1 MSIGKNMMLVNS
13 SFRGAKSFNLIPVSK
28 DAPYIEA
35 MFDPQSGMLAC
46 IGVNSKTTF
55 HMVPRLNEEGQPMR
69 LKVPN
74 KTTGKTMKEQ
84 RVSQQTYS
92 EYYLGEKGDINDFI
106 NIFAIN
112 ADTFDYK
119 QFTEVELAD
128 TKVSKII
135 LPGQ

>member
-35 MFDPQSGMLAC
+35 MFDPSSGILAC
-46 IGVNSKTTF
+46 IGVNSKQSF
-55 HMVPRLNEEGQPMR
+55 HMVPRLNDEGQPMR

-74 KTTGKTMKEQ
+74 KTTGKTVKEQ

-92 EYYLGEKGDINDFI
+92 EYYIAEKNDIEDFI

-119 QFTEVELAD
+119 QFTDVEIKD

-135 LPGQ
+135 TEL

>member
-1 MSIGKNMMLVNS
+1 MLVHS
-13 SFRGAKSFNLIPVSK
+13 SFRGAQSFNLIPVSK

-35 MFDPQSGMLAC
+35 MFDPSSGILAC
-46 IGVNSKTTF
+46 IGVNSKQSF
-55 HMVPRLNEEGQPMR
+55 HMVPRLNDEGQPMR

-74 KTTGKTMKEQ
+74 KTTGKTVKEQ

-92 EYYLGEKGDINDFI
+92 EYYIGEKNDIDNFI

-119 QFTEVELAD
+119 QFTDVEIKD

-135 LPGQ
+135 TEL

>member
-35 MFDPQSGMLAC
+35 MFDPSSGILAC
-46 IGVNSKTTF
+46 IGVNSKQSF
-55 HMVPRLNEEGQPMR
+55 HMVPRLDDKGQPIR

-74 KTTGKTMKEQ
+74 KTTGKTVKEQ

-92 EYYLGEKGDINDFI
+92 EYYIAEKNDIDNFI

-119 QFTEVELAD
+119 QFTDVEVKD

-135 LPGQ
+135 TEL

>member
-35 MFDPQSGMLAC
+35 MFDPSSGILAC
-46 IGVNSKTTF
+46 IGINSKQSF
-55 HMVPRLNEEGQPMR
+55 HMVPRLNDEGQPMR

-74 KTTGKTMKEQ
+74 KQTGKTVKEQ
-84 RVSQQTYS
+84 RISQETYS
-92 EYYLGEKGDINDFI
+92 EYYIAEKKDIEDFI

-112 ADTFDYK
+112 ADTFDFK
-119 QFTEVELAD
+119 QFTDVEVKD

-135 LPGQ
+135 TDVR

>member
-35 MFDPQSGMLAC
+35 MFDPSSGILAC
-46 IGVNSKTTF
+46 IGVNSKQSF
-55 HMVPRLNEEGQPMR
+55 HMVPRLDDKGQPMR

-74 KTTGKTMKEQ
+74 KATGKTVKEQ

-92 EYYLGEKGDINDFI
+92 EYYISDKADIEDFI

-112 ADTFDYK
+112 ADTFDFK
-119 QFTEVELAD
+119 QYTSVEVKD
-128 TKVSKII
+128 TKVSNLITEV
-135 LPGQ
+135 

>member
-35 MFDPQSGMLAC
+35 MFDPSSGILAC
-46 IGVNSKTTF
+46 IGVNSKQSF
-55 HMVPRLNEEGQPMR
+55 HMVPRLDDKGQPIR

-74 KTTGKTMKEQ
+74 KTTGKTVKEQ

-92 EYYLGEKGDINDFI
+92 EYYISEKNDRDNFI

-119 QFTEVELAD
+119 QFTDVEIKD

-135 LPGQ
+135 TEL

>member
-35 MFDPQSGMLAC
+35 MFDPSSGILAC
-46 IGVNSKTTF
+46 IGVNSKQSF
-55 HMVPRLNEEGQPMR
+55 HMVPRLNDEGQPMR

-74 KTTGKTMKEQ
+74 KTTGKTVKEQ

-92 EYYLGEKGDINDFI
+92 EYYIGEKNDIDNFI
-106 NIFAIN
+106 NIYAIN

-119 QFTEVELAD
+119 QFTDVEIKD

-135 LPGQ
+135 TEL

>member
-35 MFDPQSGMLAC
+35 MFDPSSGILAC
-46 IGVNSKTTF
+46 IGTNSKQSF
-55 HMVPRLNEEGQPMR
+55 HMVPRLDDKGQPIR

-74 KTTGKTMKEQ
+74 KTTGKTVKEQ

-92 EYYLGEKGDINDFI
+92 EYYIAEKNDIDNFI

-119 QFTEVELAD
+119 QFTDVEIKD

-135 LPGQ
+135 TEL

>member
-35 MFDPQSGMLAC
+35 MFDPSSGILAC
-46 IGVNSKTTF
+46 IGVNSKQSF
-55 HMVPRLNEEGQPMR
+55 HMVPRLDDKGQPMR

-74 KTTGKTMKEQ
+74 KATGKTVKEQ

-92 EYYLGEKGDINDFI
+92 EYYISNKADIEDFI

-112 ADTFDYK
+112 ADTFDFK
-119 QFTEVELAD
+119 QYTSVEVKD
-128 TKVSKII
+128 TKVSKLITEV
-135 LPGQ
+135 

>member
-1 MSIGKNMMLVNS
+1 MLVNS

-28 DAPYIEA
+28 EAPYIEA
-35 MFDPQSGMLAC
+35 MFDPSSGMLAC
-46 IGVNSKTTF
+46 IGVNNKQSF
-55 HMVPRLNEEGQPMR
+55 HMVPRLNDDGQPMR

-74 KTTGKTMKEQ
+74 KTTGKTVKEQ

-92 EYYLGEKGDINDFI
+92 EYYVAEENDIENFI

-119 QFTEVELAD
+119 QFIEVDIKKTE
-128 TKVSKII
+128 TSKII

>member
-35 MFDPQSGMLAC
+35 MFDPSSGILAC
-46 IGVNSKTTF
+46 IGVNNKQSF
-55 HMVPRLNEEGQPMR
+55 HMVPRLNDDGQPMR

-74 KTTGKTMKEQ
+74 KATGKTVKEQ

-92 EYYLGEKGDINDFI
+92 EYYVAEKNDIENFI

-119 QFTEVELAD
+119 QFVDVEVKE
-128 TKVSKII
+128 TKTSNII